1 MKELLAIGL
10 GGFAGALA
18 RHGLASTANRLAPTF
33 PLGTLAV
40 NVLGCFAIGVLAWFV
55 DERQALPPTA
65 RLLLR
70 VGFLGSFTTFSTF
83 ALDALAL
90 WADGQRTMAIVYVLA
105 SNIGGLLG
113 AILGWWVVQRGVA

>member
-83 ALDALAL
+83 GWETFELLRDGRLGAALAN
-90 WADGQRTMAIVYVLA
+90 AGANLA
-105 SNIGGLLG
+105 LGLLAVAAG
-113 AILGWWVVQRGVA
+113 WSVARVGLG